1 MSDDYAQSE
10 DSDRLITPSRKKA
23 RSNKLKRGGDT
34 PSSSR
39 GSGAKRL
46 KEASKHAY
54 AITETKSP
62 KASLGGSLGMPT
74 GRGHL
79 SPSSSQ
85 RSTPK
90 TVRTLARCS
99 LPESTSTPGPSTS
112 APLPE
117 GVLATGRHTHHGLKW
132 LYQNRTDKNRRRPD
146 HPEYNPRTLY
156 VPHSFLQTETPAM
169 QQWWLF
175 KSDNMDTVLFFKVCS
190 LLKSRAFRLLTPVQT
205 VRVSHFVSVLPGL
218 YQNRRWVSSMS
229 CSIRMQT

>member
-10 DSDRLITPSRKKA
+10 DSDRLITPSRKEA
-23 RSNKLKRGGDT
+23 RPNKLKRGGDT

-46 KEASKHAY
+46 KKASNQGY

-62 KASLGGSLGMPT
+62 KTLRGSPGMST
-74 GRGHL
+74 ARGLL
-79 SPSSSQ
+79 SPSSSP
-85 RSTPK
+85 RATSK
-90 TVRTLARCS
+90 TVRTLAKCS
-99 LPESTSTPGPSTS
+99 LPESSTPGPSLS

-132 LYQNRTDKNRRRPD
+132 LYKDRTDKNRRRPN

-156 VPHSFLQTETPAM
+156 VPHTFLKTETPAM
-169 QQWWLF
+169 HQWWTF

-190 LLKSRAFRLLTPVQT
+190 L
-205 VRVSHFVSVLPGL
+205 
-218 YQNRRWVSSMS
+218 
-229 CSIRMQT
+229 C

>member
-10 DSDRLITPSRKKA
+10 DSDRLTTPSRKKA
-23 RSNKLKRGGDT
+23 RSNKLKRLGDT
-34 PSSSR
+34 PSSR

-46 KEASKHAY
+46 KKASNQGY

-62 KASLGGSLGMPT
+62 KASLGGST
-74 GRGHL
+74 GRDLL
-79 SPSSSQ
+79 SPSSSL

-90 TVRTLARCS
+90 TVRTLAKCS
-99 LPESTSTPGPSTS
+99 LPESSSTPRPSTN

-132 LYQNRTDKNRRRPD
+132 LYEDRTDKNRRRPD
-146 HPEYNPRTLY
+146 HLEYNPRTLY
-156 VPHSFLQTETPAM
+156 VPHSFLKTETPAM

-190 LLKSRAFRLLTPVQT
+190 VRKRFSLCSAFRLLMT
-205 VRVSHFVSVLPGL
+205 VRTVRIPHFVSVQPGL
-218 YQNRRWVSSMS
+218 YQTRR
-229 CSIRMQT
+229 